1 MHFPIEKIYEER
13 LVTLDRKSQWIFIW
27 LVFLFRRQA
36 MALPEQHVLLFR
48 EIVNIEPW
56 LLRHGSVE
64 RAQLTF
70 TGSKPTLETLEKGV
84 KYVKS

>member
-1 MHFPIEKIYEER
+1 
-13 LVTLDRKSQWIFIW
+13 
-27 LVFLFRRQA
+27 
-36 MALPEQHVLLFR
+36 MAWPEQHVLLFR

-70 TGSKPTLETLEKGV
+70 TGSKSTLETLEKGV
-84 KYVKS
+84 EYVQS